1 MMYRSMRFC
10 PGIIVFLLISV
21 ISLLA
26 AGQSHSAEKN
36 ASKIVKRVRK
46 TIDGI
51 KTFSCT
57 FESVQVWKELD
68 RTQHLS
74 GTIYMK
80 MKKNF
85 MLRLERPGHI
95 TVIDGKTIWTY
106 LPKHRQVQISDY
118 DRDGHDFPSP
128 HNIFKRFADEREAVL
143 SGEEEVMGS
152 ICDIISLVSDN
163 PEDVKVT
170 VWIDRE
176 LDFLVKAVEE
186 TSSGDKI
193 THVLSDVRLNEKID
207 DDVFVFVPPEGVT
220 KVDMRE

>member
-1 MMYRSMRFC
+1 
-10 PGIIVFLLISV
+10 
-21 ISLLA
+21 
-26 AGQSHSAEKN
+26 
-36 ASKIVKRVRK
+36 
-46 TIDGI
+46 
-51 KTFSCT
+51 
-57 FESVQVWKELD
+57 
-68 RTQHLS
+68 
-74 GTIYMK
+74 
-80 MKKNF
+80 
-85 MLRLERPGHI
+85 LERPGHI

-163 PEDVKVT
+163 PADIKAT
-170 VWIDRE
+170 VWIDRK
-176 LDFLVKAVEE
+176 LDFPVKAVEE
-186 TSSGDKI
+186 TLSGDKI

-207 DDVFVFVPPEGVT
+207 DDMFVFVPPEGVT